1 MDPLKKSKASFWS
14 ASNEEKIAQSPWEV
28 LKTQPITSIEQEC
41 LDRVFNHLCSQD
53 PKKGEEFKR
62 KIGPTD
68 LMKKLTDLGLKL
80 LRSEVALYIWEVDDD
95 LDGYIS
101 KDEFQI
107 MYKRCRYDK
116 SGLEPRKLYN
126 LTQFLMY
133 DKSNRGRVT
142 VEETLQILFIR
153 HGRDRLDYEIEAIF
167 GQDEKNTDGT
177 EKSISF
183 GEYLEKV
190 NSRAIKEHFEKMKAL
205 KSVDKPEKDL
215 D

>member
-1 MDPLKKSKASFWS
+1 MDPTKKTKASFWS
-14 ASNEEKIAQSPWEV
+14 ASNEEKIVQSPWEV
-28 LKTQPITSIEQEC
+28 LKTQPITSIEQDC
-41 LDRVFNHLCSQD
+41 LDKVFRFLCEQD
-53 PKKGEEFKR
+53 QSKKVADKE

-68 LMKKLTDLGLKL
+68 LMKVLTFLGLKL
-80 LRSEVALYIWEVDDD
+80 LRAEVALYIWEVDDD
-95 LDGYIS
+95 LDGFVS

-116 SGLEPRKLYN
+116 TGLEPRKLYN

-133 DKSNRGRVT
+133 DKEFRGRVT

-167 GQDEKNTDGT
+167 GVDEKNTDGT
-177 EKSISF
+177 EKSITF

-190 NSRAIKEHFEKMKAL
+190 NSRAIKEHFEKLKAL
-205 KSVDKPEKDL
+205 KSVDKPG
-215 D
+215 